1 MKNTS
6 LYLLFIILL
15 TSFGLFIKAQDN
27 SYRPGL
33 VFREDWKEIPAE
45 IPVSQEHVNHPGLI
59 LNLYGPGKD
68 SVKKSHHD
76 TPADDPYYI
85 WSGIT
90 TDSWALTLKL
100 KEGLLDLSDHA
111 RVVWRSKQSGF
122 RELRVILKQED
133 GSWLVS
139 RQADGRS
146 GDWRITE
153 FIIDDLEWYSLD
165 ILTITELKAISDP
178 DLSSITEVG
187 FTDLMKGGGSNACS
201 RLDWIEVYSFT
212 KN

>member
-1 MKNTS
+1 V
-6 LYLLFIILL
+6 
-15 TSFGLFIKAQDN
+15 AQSE

-33 VFREDWKEIPAE
+33 VFREDWREIPAE
-45 IPVSQEHVNHPGLI
+45 IPVTQEHVNNPRLI

-100 KEGLLDLSDHA
+100 KEGILDLSDHA
-111 RVVWRSKQSGF
+111 RIVWRSKQSGF
-122 RELRVILKQED
+122 RALHVILKQED

-139 RQADGRS
+139 RQADGYS
-146 GDWRITE
+146 GDWRIKE

-165 ILTITELKAISDP
+165 IQTITELNAISEP
-178 DLSSITEVG
+178 DLSSISEVG
-187 FTDLMKGGGSNACS
+187 FTDLIKGGGSNACS